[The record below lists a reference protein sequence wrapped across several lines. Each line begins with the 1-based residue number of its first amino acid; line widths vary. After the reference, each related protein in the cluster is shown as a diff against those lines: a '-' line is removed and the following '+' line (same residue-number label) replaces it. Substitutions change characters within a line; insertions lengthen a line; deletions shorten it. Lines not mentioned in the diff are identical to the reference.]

1 MNSLTPAPHIL
12 QMALEKMHFCCC
24 SKSRVA
30 ELVAYDEEEAYF
42 PRRSFAVVDTTTA
55 RLLRRKSQLQLH
67 FRGRWGLPAVV
78 GDLMC
83 IGVAR

>member
-1 MNSLTPAPHIL
+1 MNSLTPAPHKL

-55 RLLRRKSQLQLH
+55 RLLQLH
-67 FRGRWGLPAVV
+67 FRGRRWGCQQLLVT
-78 GDLMC
+78 
-83 IGVAR
+83 